1 MLQIPLFTIR
11 ENGPVKESEECA
23 AMSQAISEASD
34 FIIRICGQ
42 LSAAL
47 QIFRESGIDVRLDSQ
62 DMDTN
67 VVGILADLHEIKI
80 YLDSASEYAKVKE
93 GATN

>member
-47 QIFRESGIDVRLDSQ
+47 QILYEKDIHVRLDSS

-67 VVGILADLHEIKI
+67 VVDILADLHEIKI
-80 YLDSASEYAKVKE
+80 YLDSTAEYAKVKE
-93 GATN
+93 SANN